1 MKGVARPAFQWPS
14 LANKVLSPGPAGH
27 VVSTSRIRDNAHGSV
42 PQHPIPKH
50 TRSFFSLLA
59 WVIGCTAVHLFIVLA
74 VYSNAVVLLQYY
86 AVNYEYGFVRRG
98 LAGELI
104 SLFPYLDYFTVAY
117 AVVWASAITWLI
129 CLAVLVW
136 IVLSPDPSSQ
146 RRRMLALLIPVLPFS
161 LSYAVYNSHP
171 EIWGMSALLIF
182 SIAIRSARTTKSK
195 VIYSTVYGLLAAVL
209 ALIHEAIPV
218 QFAFGAVLA
227 ITVLSK
233 GTSASMKRMLS
244 LLAVGPGV
252 LTLLLIAVLGRRNI
266 GNDLCAQ
273 VPHGFID
280 DPVGTV
286 SVPHSSFS
294 FILPQFQRQSD
305 FHDWVCEKTLPF
317 WQLDIFG
324 AARVVASYGFLRL
337 LISIA
342 LGIVIGAVT
351 IAAVRN
357 VCAVPFALMMKEI
370 RRNRLMVVLAAA
382 LIIPLFITGLD
393 WTRWCTLIALDVAI
407 VYILFAIDRPEMN
420 ESPARRN
427 WLMFVVTVVV
437 FAAIPLGDLNNAGY

>member
-14 LANKVLSPGPAGH
+14 LANALSLGPAAD
-27 VVSTSRIRDNAHGSV
+27 VVSTSQIRDNAQGAA
-42 PQHPIPKH
+42 PKQRIPEH
-50 TRSFFSLLA
+50 TRAFFTLLA
-59 WVIGCTAVHLFIVLA
+59 WVIGCTAIHLFIVLA

-86 AVNYEYGFVRRG
+86 AVNYDYGFVRRG

-104 SLFPYLDYFTVAY
+104 SLFPYFDYFTVAY
-117 AVVWASAITWLI
+117 AIVWASAITWII

-171 EIWGMSALLIF
+171 EIWGMSAFLLF
-182 SIAIRSARTTKSK
+182 SIAMRSACTDKSK
-195 VIYSTVYGLLAAVL
+195 VIYSAVYGVLTAVL

-218 QFAFGAVLA
+218 QFALGAVLA
-227 ITVLSK
+227 VTVLSK
-233 GTSASMKRMLS
+233 DSSRSMKRVLS
-244 LLAVGPGV
+244 VVAVAPGV
-252 LTLLLIAVLGRRNI
+252 LTLFLIAVLGRRNI

-273 VPHGFID
+273 VPHRFID

-286 SVPHSSFS
+286 SVPHSRFG
-294 FILPQFQRQSD
+294 FILHQFQRQSD

-337 LISIA
+337 LISIV
-342 LGIVIGAVT
+342 LGIIIGVVT

-357 VCAVPFALMMKEI
+357 VCAVALASLMEEV
-370 RRNRLMVVLAAA
+370 RTNRVLVALAAL

-407 VYILFAIDRPEMN
+407 IYILYAIDKPEMS
-420 ESPARRN
+420 ESPTRRN